1 MALELI
7 KQPTNKVKSEILV
20 GEVVALKGVNTCA
33 AICTHVCTAISSCPG
48 MFDAIRALVDVSAAG
63 ACSIAVGLINCLKR
77 CKEVQ
82 MVLLHVGCLCM
93 RGFSRFLEALLPVV
107 RNVGVGYNFTATP
120 SAFWQKK

>member
-20 GEVVALKGVNTCA
+20 GEVVALKGVNNCA

-82 MVLLHVGCLCM
+82 MVLLHA
-93 RGFSRFLEALLPVV
+93 GFLEALLPEALLPVV
-107 RNVGVGYNFTATP
+107 RSVGVGYNFTATP